1 MNQYVTGAVIKQL
14 REERKM
20 TQQELA
26 DIVHVSSKAVSKW
39 ETGKGYPDISLIEV
53 LAGALGVSA
62 IELLSGNAVTNMNRS
77 SNIMKSLFY
86 VCPVCGNVIWANG
99 ERVISC

>member
-39 ETGKGYPDISLIEV
+39 ETGVWSSVKFSDKIFESILPWL
-53 LAGALGVSA
+53 
-62 IELLSGNAVTNMNRS
+62 RS
-77 SNIMKSLFY
+77 PLM
-86 VCPVCGNVIWANG
+86 
-99 ERVISC
+99 

>member
-1 MNQYVTGAVIKQL
+1 MNQYVTGTVIKQL

-39 ETGKGYPDISLIEV
+39 ETGVSL
-53 LAGALGVSA
+53 
-62 IELLSGNAVTNMNRS
+62 R
-77 SNIMKSLFY
+77 
-86 VCPVCGNVIWANG
+86 
-99 ERVISC
+99 

>member
-39 ETGKGYPDISLIEV
+39 ETGGSL
-53 LAGALGVSA
+53 
-62 IELLSGNAVTNMNRS
+62 R
-77 SNIMKSLFY
+77 
-86 VCPVCGNVIWANG
+86 
-99 ERVISC
+99 